1 MKTRYSFT
9 PIFEFAHRAAGLFTL
24 VPLPPPALQ
33 IEILFISNLIKR
45 TLFHSVFLYHHST
58 VLCYFPPYKKERQKE
73 RKKQSVTHRTRGKN
87 ARIPAMLPVLNEN
100 STLKRPGRRRV
111 GVGEVAKQKD
121 VGETIGGGGGGGGKE
136 NVLR

>member
-1 MKTRYSFT
+1 
-9 PIFEFAHRAAGLFTL
+9 
-24 VPLPPPALQ
+24 
-33 IEILFISNLIKR
+33 
-45 TLFHSVFLYHHST
+45 
-58 VLCYFPPYKKERQKE
+58 
-73 RKKQSVTHRTRGKN
+73 
-87 ARIPAMLPVLNEN
+87 MLPVLNEN